1 MERTNNPRYG
11 TCCFTNCPESTEAY
25 QFKYTKRLY
34 ENRENISVNFVTFV
48 KNWYFNDKLSVAA
61 HLCRNVSGS
70 RTFRIV
76 TTL

>member
-11 TCCFTNCPESTEAY
+11 TCCFTNCQESTEAF

-48 KNWYFNDKLSVAA
+48 KN
-61 HLCRNVSGS
+61 
-70 RTFRIV
+70 
-76 TTL
+76 